1 MNLVAKQP
9 LYGNS
14 SAKFKSFRK
23 DAALCSVLATRK
35 TTAWDPRQ
43 LPPRRPPPRD
53 GPGPAPPPAGC
64 PRMPGRLREGG
75 GRDPASA
82 APSARGR
89 IPRVGASGPRSAVPL
104 LARRAAGRHPS
115 AFFFF
120 FLSRQR
126 VSAKKELPTAVSLT
140 PRGRSL
146 PFFSPFSSL
155 SLKPAPS
162 PLFQSAT
169 EITER
174 GAGAAALPSA
184 PRCSPCP
191 EPTPGAATCCV
202 PLSLRHGEDGGPPPA
217 ATAPRKRGAMRA
229 HLHRCTQ
236 QQRLGGVGHLLQK

>member
-1 MNLVAKQP
+1 MVIHPRNLNLSERTLRCAQCSPRGKQP
-9 LYGNS
+9 RGTRGS
-14 SAKFKSFRK
+14 CRP
-23 DAALCSVLATRK
+23 AALRPG
-35 TTAWDPRQ
+35 TAPAR
-43 LPPRRPPPRD
+43 LRRPRAAR
-53 GPGPAPPPAGC
+53 GCPGGCGKEAGGTPPAPPRPPEAASHAWAPPA
-64 PRMPGRLREGG
+64 PGARSRCSLGER
-75 GRDPASA
+75 PAVT
-82 APSARGR
+82 P
-89 IPRVGASGPRSAVPL
+89 PL
-104 LARRAAGRHPS
+104 F
-115 AFFFF
+115 FFFF

-202 PLSLRHGEDGGPPPA
+202 PLSLRHGGDGGPPPA

>member
-1 MNLVAKQP
+1 ML
-9 LYGNS
+9 
-14 SAKFKSFRK
+14 SARHEENNRVGP
-23 DAALCSVLATRK
+23 AAA
-35 TTAWDPRQ
+35 A
-43 LPPRRPPPRD
+43 
-53 GPGPAPPPAGC
+53 APPPSAPVRPRPGSAARGLPADAREAAGRRREG
-64 PRMPGRLREGG
+64 PRQRRPVRPRPHPTRGRLRPPERGPAARSES
-75 GRDPASA
+75 GR
-82 APSARGR
+82 
-89 IPRVGASGPRSAVPL
+89 RSPL
-104 LARRAAGRHPS
+104 RF
-115 AFFFF
+115 FFFF

-169 EITER
+169 EITAR